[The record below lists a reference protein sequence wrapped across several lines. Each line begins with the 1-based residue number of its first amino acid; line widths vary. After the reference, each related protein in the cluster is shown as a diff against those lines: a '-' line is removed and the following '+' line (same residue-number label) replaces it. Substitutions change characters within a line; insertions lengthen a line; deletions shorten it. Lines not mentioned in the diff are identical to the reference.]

1 MTRTWKRLSAAL
13 LITALALSACGIPV
27 QDEPVPLP
35 SAALPDSLFTPHP

>member
-1 MTRTWKRLSAAL
+1 MTHTWKRLSIAV
-13 LITALALSACGIPV
+13 IVSALALSACGIPV